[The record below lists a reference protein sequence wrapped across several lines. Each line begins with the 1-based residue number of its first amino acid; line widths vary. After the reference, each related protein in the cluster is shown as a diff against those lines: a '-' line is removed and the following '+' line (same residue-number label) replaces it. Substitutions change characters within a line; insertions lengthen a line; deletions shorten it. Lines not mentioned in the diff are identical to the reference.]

1 MEVATEVTIAAS
13 SAIIWQI
20 LADAERYPQ
29 WNPYIRVLHGKL
41 APGESIRF
49 RFAFLWNIT
58 VPAKARVLTVDV
70 ERELNWAGH
79 FLWECLFR
87 AEHYHRLEPL
97 ADQSMRFHH
106 GERFTGVLAIVLR
119 PFLRVWAPGRYRAVN
134 LALKQ
139 RAEAQTSKEQP

>member
-20 LADAERYPQ
+20 LVDAERYPQ

-41 APGESIRF
+41 ATGESIRF
-49 RFAFLWNIT
+49 RFAFRWNIT
-58 VPAKARVLTVDV
+58 VPATARVLIVEV

-79 FLWECLFR
+79 FLLDRLFR

-97 ADQSMRFHH
+97 TDRTVRFHH
-106 GERFTGVLAIVLR
+106 GERFTGLLAIVLR

-139 RAEAQTSKEQP
+139 RAEAQTYKEQP